1 MLTPT
6 KKLTSSEIKKISID
20 IDSQNYLLKDF
31 KVQVTQ
37 NDFLKIKEESNK
49 NFGFFD
55 EIMSLLY
62 KNNKTVYYVK
72 IIDKKNIINNSF
84 QNILNAIYKLNKN
97 DYMINLQT
105 VWEDNERLFLV
116 FDGIKRYSLLE
127 NLLKNN
133 SENMT
138 EENIIIIFRQILE
151 VAKLL
156 QENQIF
162 GCNYYMNSFIYDK
175 NTKTIKLTDL
185 GFSKIFKAS
194 KNINDNKLQ
203 NGFEFNDYYP
213 PECFNYTNI
222 YDQDKIKNSY
232 FDIWQLGI
240 LFYKIATFGES
251 PFDDAKN
258 ENLKESIMT
267 NNINYSRLNK
277 YSPLIPQIIDKMLQI
292 VPTERYTLEK
302 LLNLEP
308 FKINNKIQQL
318 IINPKNEEKPITL
331 NMVNNEKGKDVK
343 IDMVSLLD
351 DMEAQ
356 KKASKEISNIYK
368 EEKEKNANAKI
379 LKKVRIQGNL
389 VNDKNTIV
397 SQEIYPDGSV
407 LPLFKSKF
415 LNKFN
420 NVDKNL
426 VIDLSNKLSLLDK
439 EYKKLDENK
448 LAVYNITNY
457 VNNNLK
463 EITTIDNE
471 NIDTLIKKFN
481 NLQLSKIETN
491 KLYEEMLKNKG
502 DFAQD
507 KFKALISN
515 LIYEI
520 KKLEI
525 ELEREKSIGEKLR
538 KKIKEQEIK
547 NMEIKN
553 ECQGKVEFYEKKIE
567 LLEEVIFNIDNK
579 TLNTPEDIKKKNN
592 LIYQALSDSIQNF
605 TDINLQLKA
614 SIEENLA
621 KFRESKKFWLQDIIK
636 AKEIF
641 RNEIQFY
648 LEKSIE
654 PPKIYNFDKKDNKEI
669 ANKNKKDEK
678 IEELKKKINE
688 LNDLVNE
695 QKLLIDNNTNF
706 IKELRKEIKNKE
718 EKNEQLTRIINQYQ
732 NY

>member
-1 MLTPT
+1 MLF
-6 KKLTSSEIKKISID
+6 EVN
-20 IDSQNYLLKDF
+20 NYL
-31 KVQVTQ
+31 
-37 NDFLKIKEESNK
+37 I
-49 NFGFFD
+49 
-55 EIMSLLY
+55 
-62 KNNKTVYYVK
+62 
-72 IIDKKNIINNSF
+72 
-84 QNILNAIYKLNKN
+84 
-97 DYMINLQT
+97 
-105 VWEDNERLFLV
+105 
-116 FDGIKRYSLLE
+116 
-127 NLLKNN
+127 
-133 SENMT
+133 
-138 EENIIIIFRQILE
+138 
-151 VAKLL
+151 
-156 QENQIF
+156 
-162 GCNYYMNSFIYDK
+162 
-175 NTKTIKLTDL
+175 
-185 GFSKIFKAS
+185 
-194 KNINDNKLQ
+194 
-203 NGFEFNDYYP
+203 
-213 PECFNYTNI
+213 
-222 YDQDKIKNSY
+222 
-232 FDIWQLGI
+232 
-240 LFYKIATFGES
+240 
-251 PFDDAKN
+251 
-258 ENLKESIMT
+258 
-267 NNINYSRLNK
+267 
-277 YSPLIPQIIDKMLQI
+277 
-292 VPTERYTLEK
+292 
-302 LLNLEP
+302 
-308 FKINNKIQQL
+308 
-318 IINPKNEEKPITL
+318 
-331 NMVNNEKGKDVK
+331 
-343 IDMVSLLD
+343 
-351 DMEAQ
+351 
-356 KKASKEISNIYK
+356 
-368 EEKEKNANAKI
+368 
-379 LKKVRIQGNL
+379 
-389 VNDKNTIV
+389 
-397 SQEIYPDGSV
+397 
-407 LPLFKSKF
+407 

-463 EITTIDNE
+463 EITMIDNE

-614 SIEENLA
+614 SIEENLT